1 MIIALAAHVAT
12 TAAIT
17 GGHVV
22 IAAHFASAARLTR
35 RLFAI
40 FAACTRRHGH
50 LKIGTGLGCCAHHW
64 PCRDGFVVGGG
75 RLCCVLR
82 SSPLAKDAG
91 TTLALPSSHSC
102 HRPLGSRICCLGY
115 VRRVMSVNAECKY
128 MCVMIDPR
136 NNKRTRTDRS
146 AAGVWE
152 SKQRSNELLSRCD
165 QPT

>member
-1 MIIALAAHVAT
+1 MIIALAAHIAT

-50 LKIGTGLGCCAHHW
+50 LKIGTGSGCCAHHW

-75 RLCCVLR
+75 GCVVSFGVPR
-82 SSPLAKDAG
+82 WQKMQVQPWHSPRAI
-91 TTLALPSSHSC
+91 T
-102 HRPLGSRICCLGY
+102 
-115 VRRVMSVNAECKY
+115 V
-128 MCVMIDPR
+128 IDR
-136 NNKRTRTDRS
+136 
-146 AAGVWE
+146 
-152 SKQRSNELLSRCD
+152 
-165 QPT
+165 

>member
-64 PCRDGFVVGGG
+64 PCRDGFVFGGAAVLCPSEFPVGKRCRYNPGTP
-75 RLCCVLR
+75 LEPFL
-82 SSPLAKDAG
+82 SSTA
-91 TTLALPSSHSC
+91 
-102 HRPLGSRICCLGY
+102 RF
-115 VRRVMSVNAECKY
+115 
-128 MCVMIDPR
+128 
-136 NNKRTRTDRS
+136 
-146 AAGVWE
+146 
-152 SKQRSNELLSRCD
+152 
-165 QPT
+165 